1 MDVSRFPFD
10 EQHCILKFASW
21 TYHGFQVNLSVMTD
35 SVDLSD
41 FIPSSEWELMESKVQ
56 LNRLFYRCCD
66 TPFLDVTA
74 RLVILRAPTFYFYT
88 MIIPCLWLTIL
99 NLLVFLLPAESGDK
113 ISLGVTV
120 FLSFSVFMLV
130 ISEKVPVAG
139 TIPLLAFYLTVC
151 MGMTSITIFM
161 TVFIL
166 NLHHAGPHRKG
177 VPRWLRILTYN
188 VLSLVLCLK
197 PKKGTF
203 LCQCAKKAY
212 EQNGDNSAD
221 DTESNY
227 DISIVAGKQNDADE
241 CKQKIAEEWKFVAAV
256 LDRFFFWLF
265 LSGNVLYWTEFSEI
279 QNMWK

>member
-1 MDVSRFPFD
+1 
-10 EQHCILKFASW
+10 
-21 TYHGFQVNLSVMTD
+21 MTD
-35 SVDLSD
+35 SVDIND
-41 FIPSSEWELMESKVQ
+41 FIPSSEWELIESKIQ
-56 LNRLFYRCCD
+56 LNRLLYACCK

-74 RLVILRAPTFYFYT
+74 RLVLRRAPTYYLFT

-99 NLLVFLLPAESGDK
+99 NLLVFLLPADSGDK
-113 ISLGVTV
+113 ISLGVTA

-130 ISEKVPVAG
+130 ISEKVPVAS

-151 MGMTSITIFM
+151 MGMTSMSIIM
-161 TVFIL
+161 SVFIL
-166 NLHHAGPHRKG
+166 NLHHAGPLRKG

-197 PKKGTF
+197 PKTGTF

-227 DISIVAGKQNDADE
+227 DISIVAEKQNDADE
-241 CKQKIAEEWKFVAAV
+241 CKQKNAEEWKFVAAV